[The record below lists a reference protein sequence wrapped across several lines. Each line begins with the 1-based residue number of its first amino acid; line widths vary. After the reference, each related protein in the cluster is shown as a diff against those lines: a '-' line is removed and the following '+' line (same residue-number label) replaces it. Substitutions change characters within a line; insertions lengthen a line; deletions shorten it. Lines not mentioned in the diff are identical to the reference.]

1 MTTMPGYA
9 SRRCNRYATSMLAY
23 RSCAS
28 LTSDRLP
35 NSASASSK
43 NSTRSPEAAAL
54 KMRSRF
60 FSVSPMYLLTTED
73 RSTLYRSRPRSP
85 AITSAASVFPVP
97 DGPENSATTPVD
109 GSGGKPHRS

>member
-1 MTTMPGYA
+1 
-9 SRRCNRYATSMLAY
+9 MLAY

-73 RSTLYRSRPRSP
+73 RSTLYRSRPSSP
-85 AITSAASVFPVP
+85 AITSAASVLPVP

-109 GSGGKPHRS
+109 GSGGKPQRS